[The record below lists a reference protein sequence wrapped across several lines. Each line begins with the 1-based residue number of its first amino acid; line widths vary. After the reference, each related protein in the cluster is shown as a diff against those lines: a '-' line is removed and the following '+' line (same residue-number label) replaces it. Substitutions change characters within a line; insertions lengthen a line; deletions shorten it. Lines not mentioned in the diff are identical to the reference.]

1 MLNKIYPYKEDNMEE
16 FTDGMGYAPETDE
29 ELEEGLEED
38 QVFAEIYD
46 SEDPEY
52 EDEDGE
58 EIFVEAEE
66 DDNELPV
73 VMITVEEEESEGDED
88 YDPRDDPDFYEDKD
102 EEGDSKEKED
112 PDLENI
118 IEVQD
123 DSNN

>member
-1 MLNKIYPYKEDNMEE
+1 MQE

-38 QVFAEIYD
+38 QVYAEIYD

-58 EIFVEAEE
+58 EIIVEAE

-73 VMITVEEEESEGDED
+73 ILPVEEDEEEIEGEED
-88 YDPRDDPDFYEDKD
+88 YDPRDDPDFYEEDKV
-102 EEGDSKEKED
+102 GDSNEKED